1 MERDGKPS
9 DRSSIRM
16 GSNAS
21 CLMNAS
27 TFFITP

>member
-1 MERDGKPS
+1 MERDGKPRL
-9 DRSSIRM
+9 RSSMRI

-27 TFFITP
+27 IFFT